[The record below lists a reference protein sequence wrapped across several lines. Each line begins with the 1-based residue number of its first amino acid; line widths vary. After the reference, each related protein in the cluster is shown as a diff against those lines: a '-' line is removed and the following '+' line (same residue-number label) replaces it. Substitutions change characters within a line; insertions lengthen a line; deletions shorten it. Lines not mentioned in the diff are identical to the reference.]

1 LTEFENLTQVFRQ
14 YANKNMIQLNYKEFG
29 QGEPVII
36 LHGLFGTLDNWQTI
50 AKQLGET
57 HLVYILDLRNHGK
70 SPHTEGVMSYHILAE
85 DVALFMQQNWIH
97 SATIIGHSMGGKVSM
112 QMSMDYPDLVEK
124 LIVVDIAPKKYKG
137 GHEEIFDALLNLD
150 LSKLTDRKVAEVYLM
165 DKLKNDVGT
174 VQFLLKN
181 LSRHL
186 NTEGVGNFEWKMNLP
201 VLNRDY
207 HILMDTFEVN
217 TTFDKD
223 TLFIRGGNSNYIR
236 DEDFE
241 TIKSI
246 FSKAKL
252 ETVEGAGHWVH
263 AEKPKELLEKML
275 KFL

>member
-1 LTEFENLTQVFRQ
+1 
-14 YANKNMIQLNYKEFG
+14 MIKLNYKEFG

-50 AKQLGET
+50 AKQLSEN

-85 DVALFMQQNWIH
+85 DVAMFMQQNWMH
-97 SATIIGHSMGGKVSM
+97 SATIIGHSMGGKVAM

-124 LIVVDIAPKKYKG
+124 LIVIDIAPKKYKG

-150 LSKLTDRKVAEVYLM
+150 LSKLTDRKVAEAYLM

-181 LSRHL
+181 LSRRAD
-186 NTEGVGNFEWKMNLP
+186 NEGGGFEWKMNLS

-217 TTFDKD
+217 TTFEKD

-241 TIKSI
+241 TIKTI
-246 FSKAKL
+246 FPKAKL

-263 AEKPKELLEKML
+263 AEKPKELLEKL
-275 KFL
+275 LEFL

>member
-1 LTEFENLTQVFRQ
+1 
-14 YANKNMIQLNYKEFG
+14 MIQLNYKEFG
-29 QGEPVII
+29 QGEPVVI

-70 SPHTEGVMSYHILAE
+70 SPHTEGVMNYHILAE

-97 SATIIGHSMGGKVSM
+97 SATIIGHSMGGKVAM

-181 LSRHL
+181 LSRRTD
-186 NTEGVGNFEWKMNLP
+186 NVDVGNPVNSGKGGGFEWKMNLS
-201 VLNRDY
+201 VLHRDY
-207 HILMDTFEVN
+207 HILMDTFEV
-217 TTFDKD
+217 TDTFDKD

-236 DEDFE
+236 DADFE

-246 FSKAKL
+246 FPKAKL

-263 AEKPKELLEKML
+263 AEKPKELLEKL
-275 KFL
+275 LEFL

>member
-1 LTEFENLTQVFRQ
+1 
-14 YANKNMIQLNYKEFG
+14 MIQLNYKEFG
-29 QGEPVII
+29 QGNPVII

-70 SPHTEGVMSYHILAE
+70 SPHTGGVMNYHIMAE
-85 DVALFMQQNWIH
+85 DVAMFMQQNWIH
-97 SATIIGHSMGGKVSM
+97 SATIIGHSMGGKVAM
-112 QMSMDYPDLVEK
+112 QMSMDYSDLVEK
-124 LIVVDIAPKKYKG
+124 LVVVDIAPKKYKG
-137 GHEEIFDALLNLD
+137 GHEEIFDALLHLD

-186 NTEGVGNFEWKMNLP
+186 NTVDAGNPVDSGKGVANFEWKMNLS
-201 VLNRDY
+201 VLHRDY
-207 HILMDTFEVN
+207 HILMDNFEV
-217 TTFDKD
+217 TETFDKD

-236 DEDFE
+236 DADFE

-246 FSKAKL
+246 FPKAKL

-263 AEKPKELLEKML
+263 AEKPKELLEELL

>member
-1 LTEFENLTQVFRQ
+1 
-14 YANKNMIQLNYKEFG
+14 MIELNYKEFG

-70 SPHTEGVMSYHILAE
+70 SPHTEGVMNYHILAE

-97 SATIIGHSMGGKVSM
+97 SATIIGHSMGGKAAM

-186 NTEGVGNFEWKMNLP
+186 NTEGVGNFEWKMNLS

-207 HILMDTFEVN
+207 HILMDTFEVH
-217 TTFDKD
+217 TAFDKD

-246 FSKAKL
+246 FPKAKL

-263 AEKPKELLEKML
+263 AEKPKELLEKL
-275 KFL
+275 LNFL